1 MCHSGIYE
9 INGAAREG
17 LVKRVIF
24 EKRLQN
30 GEGPNHASILGKSI
44 SSRENS

>member
-9 INGAAREG
+9 LNRVAREG
-17 LVKRVIF
+17 LVKRVTF
-24 EKRLQN
+24 EKRPQN
-30 GEGPNHASILGKSI
+30 GEGPNDADILGKSI